1 MTMKTRM
8 GLAALCV
15 AIGLAAAV
23 ASAFGVF
30 ARGDGSTAQ
39 ATSIRGEAY
48 AYATTGVYTYNAER
62 IVAEGAGWDIFTLF
76 VVAPALLA
84 AAWLV
89 SKGSLRGRLF
99 ALGLLAYT
107 FYQYLMYSMTWALGP
122 LFPMWITLYAASLC
136 GMVWLVSTVS
146 VRDLSQRVSERFP
159 ARGMAVFSGFMGL
172 ALLAMWT
179 QRIAAGLQGDY
190 QTAMLL
196 GQTTM
201 VVQALDLGLLVPM
214 CAFTA
219 ITAWRK
225 RPVGYLMSSV
235 VAIKGVTMSG
245 AIVAM
250 LVSAWMV
257 EGKPDVM
264 GFALFGGATLAVGW
278 LAVRVYANVSE
289 ERLAGIEAKSGTPQ
303 PAVSGVGG

>member
-1 MTMKTRM
+1 MSTRTRM
-8 GLAALCV
+8 GMAALCLGI
-15 AIGLAAAV
+15 AIAAGLA
-23 ASAFGVF
+23 SGLGVF
-30 ARGDGSTAQ
+30 ARGDGSVAT
-39 ATSIRGEAY
+39 ATSVRGETY
-48 AYATTGVYTYNAER
+48 DYVTTGVYEYNAER
-62 IVAEGAGWDIFTLF
+62 IVAEGVGWDIFTLF
-76 VVAPALLA
+76 VVVPALVGS
-84 AAWLV
+84 AWLV
-89 SKGSLRGRLF
+89 GKGSLRGRLL

-122 LFPMWITLYAASLC
+122 LFPLWIALYAASLC
-136 GMVWLVSTVS
+136 GIAWVASTVS
-146 VRDLSQRVSERFP
+146 VSGLAARAGDRFP
-159 ARGMAVFSGFMGL
+159 ARGMAILAGFMGF

-190 QTAMLL
+190 ATAMLL

-219 ITAWRK
+219 VTAWRR

-250 LVSAWMV
+250 LISAWMV
-257 EGKPDVM
+257 EGKPDLL
-264 GFALFGGATLAVGW
+264 GFVLFGGATVGMGW
-278 LAVRVYANVSE
+278 LAARIYANVSE
-289 ERLAGIEAKSGTPQ
+289 ELATAEA
-303 PAVSGVGG
+303 PARISPVLGS